1 MPSSLGFIDG
11 PTHGNGGSIAP
22 NADRDAHN
30 VSHTACQITS
40 ATRNKIDTGMC
51 GGTTAPRCPPRS
63 GLLSSR
69 SSWIML
75 SLLCGGSLLG
85 AMTWLVVSSI
95 KSSDTPP
102 QSGSHTQSDVCNLT
116 DTKFCETAFSETA
129 YCEFI
134 TNHSYHVAYWA
145 NADLHSYGNV
155 IACLISNDKFRYIRD
170 WNIINSSIGTEDVFN
185 IFEALS
191 TGKLENLTQFWI
203 SDNQIG
209 DDGMK
214 HFSNVIKPT
223 RKLPKGALA
232 SLEWLTLDGNNISS
246 DGMAAFS
253 HALSS
258 KALPTLMTLELY
270 DNEIADHGMVTLSG
284 ALSNVPKLTVLW
296 LSNNNIGDKGMVAFS
311 KAIKD
316 GAVPILDM
324 LTLYNNQIGDDGMNA
339 LVDAISYG
347 KLARLRW
354 LSLFNN
360 NIGDNGMAAFSTALS
375 YGYMQNLKTLIVSGN
390 KWGNKTAAELEFVC
404 KKRRITLVH

>member
-1 MPSSLGFIDG
+1 
-11 PTHGNGGSIAP
+11 
-22 NADRDAHN
+22 
-30 VSHTACQITS
+30 
-40 ATRNKIDTGMC
+40 MC

-69 SSWIML
+69 ASWIML
-75 SLLCGGSLLG
+75 SLLRGGSLLG

-170 WNIINSSIGTEDVFN
+170 WNMINSSIGTEDVFD
-185 IFEALS
+185 IFEALT

-232 SLEWLTLDGNNISS
+232 SLEWLTLDGNNISP

-253 HALSS
+253 DALSS
-258 KALPTLMTLELY
+258 GALPTLTLLELY
-270 DNEIADHGMVTLSG
+270 DNEIADDGMV
-284 ALSNVPKLTVLW
+284 ALSAALSYVSKLTILW
-296 LSNNNIGDKGMVAFS
+296 LSNNNIGDSGMIAFS
-311 KAIKD
+311 KAIVD

-324 LTLYNNQIGDDGMNA
+324 LTLYNNQIGDDGMIA
-339 LVDAISYG
+339 LVDAISNEG
-347 KLARLRW
+347 LAHLTW

-360 NIGDNGMAAFSTALS
+360 KIGDKGMTAFSIALS
-375 YGYMQNLKTLIVSGN
+375 EGHMANLGMLIVSGN
-390 KWGNKTAAELEFVC
+390 KWGNKTAAELELVC
-404 KKRRITLVH
+404 KTRNITLVH